1 MAMNLDHEDLN
12 RLIEKITS
20 SDIQEFSLEGEDFKL
35 EIKRNLSDQNQVIN
49 NSVLFWSLLS
59 CLLAQFFKIIF
70 NFFSTGE
77 IKFRIMFE
85 TGGMPSSHSA
95 LITGATSGIGYEL
108 GFDSSIFAL
117 AVAVALIV
125 MYDASG
131 VRKSAGIQ
139 AAEINKLSKK
149 LDPQSELLLKETL
162 GHTKIEVMVGSFL
175 GPLITLPGMF
185 FLGSPLK
192 IFNLIIN

>member
-1 MAMNLDHEDLN
+1 MSEFFDL
-12 RLIEKITS
+12 
-20 SDIQEFSLEGEDFKL
+20 F
-35 EIKRNLSDQNQVIN
+35 N
-49 NSVLFWSLLS
+49 NSVLFWSVSS
-59 CLLAQFFKIIF
+59 CLLAQIFKILF
-70 NFFSTGE
+70 NFFSTGK
-77 IKFRIMFE
+77 IRFGIIFE

-95 LITGATSGIGYEL
+95 LITGVTSGIGYDL

-139 AAEINKLSKK
+139 AAEINKLIKK
-149 LDPQSELLLKETL
+149 QDPQSEILLKETL
-162 GHTKIEVMVGSFL
+162 GHTKIEVLVGSFL

-185 FLGSPLK
+185 FLGSPQK
-192 IFNLIIN
+192 IFDLIIN

>member
-1 MAMNLDHEDLN
+1 MLD
-12 RLIEKITS
+12 I
-20 SDIQEFSLEGEDFKL
+20 FAFF
-35 EIKRNLSDQNQVIN
+35 N
-49 NSVLFWSLLS
+49 NSVLFWSITS
-59 CLLAQFFKIIF
+59 CLIAQFFKVIF

-77 IKFRIMFE
+77 IRFGIIFE

-95 LITGATSGIGYEL
+95 LITGATSGIGFEL

-117 AVAVALIV
+117 AVAIALIV

-131 VRKSAGIQ
+131 VRKSSGIQ
-139 AAEINKLSKK
+139 AAEINKISKT
-149 LDPQSELLLKETL
+149 LDPKSETILKENL
-162 GHTKIEVMVGSFL
+162 GHTKTEVMVGSFL
-175 GPLITLPGMF
+175 GPLITLLGMF

>member
-1 MAMNLDHEDLN
+1 M
-12 RLIEKITS
+12 T
-20 SDIQEFSLEGEDFKL
+20 DFL
-35 EIKRNLSDQNQVIN
+35 TLFD
-49 NSVLFWSLLS
+49 NSVLFWSILS

-70 NFFSTGE
+70 NFFVTGK
-77 IKFRIMFE
+77 IRFRIMFE

-95 LITGATSGIGYEL
+95 LITGATSGMGYEL
-108 GFDSSIFAL
+108 GFDSPIFAL

-149 LDPQSELLLKETL
+149 LDPKSELFLKETL
-162 GHTKIEVMVGSFL
+162 GHTKIEVMVGSLL

-185 FLGSPLK
+185 FLGSPFK
-192 IFNLIIN
+192 VFNLIIN

>member
-1 MAMNLDHEDLN
+1 MSELFA
-12 RLIEKITS
+12 
-20 SDIQEFSLEGEDFKL
+20 FF
-35 EIKRNLSDQNQVIN
+35 N

-59 CLLAQFFKIIF
+59 CLLAQFFKIVF
-70 NFFSTGE
+70 NFFSSGE
-77 IKFRIMFE
+77 IRFEIMFE

-108 GFDSSIFAL
+108 GFDSPIFAL
-117 AVAVALIV
+117 AVAIALIV

-139 AAEINKLSKK
+139 ATEINKLSRKI
-149 LDPQSELLLKETL
+149 DPKSEVLLKETL
-162 GHTKIEVMVGSFL
+162 GHTKFEVMVGSFL

-192 IFNLIIN
+192 IFYLLIN

>member
-1 MAMNLDHEDLN
+1 M
-12 RLIEKITS
+12 
-20 SDIQEFSLEGEDFKL
+20 SDFFLLF
-35 EIKRNLSDQNQVIN
+35 N

-59 CLLAQFFKIIF
+59 CLLAQFFKIVF

-77 IKFRIMFE
+77 IRYGIMFE

-95 LITGATSGIGYEL
+95 LITGSTSGLGFEL
-108 GFDSSIFAL
+108 GFDSPIFAL
-117 AVAVALIV
+117 AVAIALIV

-139 AAEINKLSKK
+139 AAEINKISKK
-149 LDPQSELLLKETL
+149 LDDKSEVLLKETL
-162 GHTKIEVMVGSFL
+162 GHTKIEVVLGRFL

-192 IFNLIIN
+192 IFDLIIN

>member
-1 MAMNLDHEDLN
+1 MSNSFAFFD
-12 RLIEKITS
+12 
-20 SDIQEFSLEGEDFKL
+20 
-35 EIKRNLSDQNQVIN
+35 
-49 NSVLFWSLLS
+49 NSVFFWSLLS
-59 CLLAQFFKIIF
+59 CLIAQSLKIIF
-70 NFFSTGE
+70 NFFSTGK
-77 IKFRIMFE
+77 IRFGTIFE

-117 AVAVALIV
+117 SVAVALIV

-192 IFNLIIN
+192 IFDLIIN

>member
-1 MAMNLDHEDLN
+1 M
-12 RLIEKITS
+12 S
-20 SDIQEFSLEGEDFKL
+20 EFFALL
-35 EIKRNLSDQNQVIN
+35 N

-70 NFFSTGE
+70 NFFSTGN
-77 IKFRIMFE
+77 IRIGIIFE

-95 LITGATSGIGYEL
+95 LITGAASGIGFEL
-108 GFDSSIFAL
+108 GFDSAIFAL
-117 AVAVALIV
+117 AVAIALIV

-149 LDPQSELLLKETL
+149 LDPNSQVILKETL
-162 GHTKIEVMVGSFL
+162 GHSKFEVIVGSIL

-185 FLGSPLK
+185 FLGSPFK
-192 IFNLIIN
+192 IFDLIIN

>member
-1 MAMNLDHEDLN
+1 
-12 RLIEKITS
+12 
-20 SDIQEFSLEGEDFKL
+20 
-35 EIKRNLSDQNQVIN
+35 
-49 NSVLFWSLLS
+49 
-59 CLLAQFFKIIF
+59 
-70 NFFSTGE
+70 
-77 IKFRIMFE
+77 MFE

-117 AVAVALIV
+117 SVAVALIV

-139 AAEINKLSKK
+139 AAEINKLTKK
-149 LDPQSELLLKETL
+149 LDPQSQVLLKETL

-185 FLGSPLK
+185 FLGSPHK
-192 IFNLIIN
+192 IFDLIIN

>member
-1 MAMNLDHEDLN
+1 LNLDKYCGDGDYVHVDEPPHV
-12 RLIEKITS
+12 RV
-20 SDIQEFSLEGEDFKL
+20 
-35 EIKRNLSDQNQVIN
+35 LSNY
-49 NSVLFWSLLS
+49 LLLS
-59 CLLAQFFKIIF
+59 LIF
-70 NFFSTGE
+70 
-77 IKFRIMFE
+77 
-85 TGGMPSSHSA
+85 
-95 LITGATSGIGYEL
+95 LGYEL

-117 AVAVALIV
+117 SVAVALIV

-192 IFNLIIN
+192 IFDLIIN

>member
-1 MAMNLDHEDLN
+1 M
-12 RLIEKITS
+12 S
-20 SDIQEFSLEGEDFKL
+20 EFFTFFD
-35 EIKRNLSDQNQVIN
+35 

-59 CLLAQFFKIIF
+59 CLIAQFLKIVF

-77 IKFRIMFE
+77 IRFGIMFE

-117 AVAVALIV
+117 SVAVELIV

-131 VRKSAGIQ
+131 VRKAAGIQ

-149 LDPQSELLLKETL
+149 LDLQSELFLKETL
-162 GHTKIEVMVGSFL
+162 GHTKLEVMVGSFL
-175 GPLITLPGMF
+175 GPLITLPGRF
-185 FLGSPLK
+185 FLDSPLK